1 MPNILL
7 FEGAYSMHK
16 KILGPDFKQALASV
30 KITVNEKES
39 MLADNVLFTELKN
52 GLLTTSWKHK
62 QQKF

>member
-1 MPNILL
+1 
-7 FEGAYSMHK
+7 MHK